1 VTALRRE
8 KNLLCVFLMEFEREL
23 RTVIWW
29 GINMI
34 TSFLQFGHL
43 ILGDVA
49 YTVNLSTFLRGKMTD
64 LVRGCLTILPLEDV
78 QICFSMVISFV
89 FEGGWF

>member
-1 VTALRRE
+1 MGLGARDECTRIVTAVRRE

-29 GINMI
+29 VINMV

-49 YTVNLSTFLRGKMTD
+49 YTINLSTFL
-64 LVRGCLTILPLEDV
+64 
-78 QICFSMVISFV
+78 
-89 FEGGWF
+89 

>member
-1 VTALRRE
+1 
-8 KNLLCVFLMEFEREL
+8 MEFEREL

-49 YTVNLSTFLRGKMTD
+49 YTINLSTFLRGKMTD
-64 LVRGCLTILPLEDV
+64 FVRDCLTILPPEDV